1 MPIKVTVDYIDDSGT
16 PESELRG
23 NLAKLFGDTTHI
35 NISPT
40 STNPETCI
48 SFGISKLI
56 TEFQMREYFDEPE
69 PVYQRRILDK
79 RKEVLELLTSILD
92 TIIIDNESKWEE

>member
-1 MPIKVTVDYIDDSGT
+1 MNAYIKIERIEMPIKVTVDYIDDSGT

-48 SFGISKLI
+48 SFGISTLSFKSLI
-56 TEFQMREYFDEPE
+56 FKWLKPCCWTDF
-69 PVYQRRILDK
+69 
-79 RKEVLELLTSILD
+79 
-92 TIIIDNESKWEE
+92 NEI